1 MLEPEFNIKT
11 RDNYEPLIS
20 LEEFLSNRNIENT
33 NIKDK
38 LKESNK
44 ETEFAAFLHADLKEN
59 LYLKIKKQ
67 LG

>member
-11 RDNYEPLIS
+11 RDNGQPLIS
-20 LEEFLSNRNIENT
+20 LEEFLSKRDIENI

-44 ETEFAAFLHADLKEN
+44 DILTD
-59 LYLKIKKQ
+59 KIKLEEELKTEQ
-67 LG
+67 IIK